1 MIRPVLRLYLH
12 TCALFSSSGR
22 WARRGRRA
30 TTTTWVFL
38 LPLVNDAPY
47 NGNPAPE
54 EAAELDALLDW
65 HLLLDVLVRV
75 SDTESLLRIPQ
86 MDWPEGRN
94 KRPKKA
100 KYLTTLKSALS
111 GFQVEWASWRRFSDL
126 PILKM
131 QAPVTVSQRQ
141 ASPAEAPH

>member
-1 MIRPVLRLYLH
+1 MPEIAGEYGLDDSAGVEAGYLAYVR
-12 TCALFSSSGR
+12 TVQPLLGVGR
-22 WARRGRRA
+22 GEGRRA
-30 TTTTWVFL
+30 TADYLGLSF

-75 SDTESLLRIPQ
+75 SDTESLPLVIPQ

-94 KRPKKA
+94 KRPK
-100 KYLTTLKSALS
+100 SE
-111 GFQVEWASWRRFSDL
+111 VPDD
-126 PILKM
+126 
-131 QAPVTVSQRQ
+131 
-141 ASPAEAPH
+141 AEECAERVPG